1 MELTNISDRK
11 IYLLMVLT
19 ALFWSG
25 AFITGKMAVRE
36 FPAFA
41 LTFFRFLFALPFIF
55 TILYSRQPGEWLPS
69 RAQWGPLVVL
79 GIVGTFLYHALFF
92 FSLHYTSAV
101 NSSLIG
107 ASNPMMTAVL
117 AALFFHDRMD
127 TRRLLGI
134 ALSFGGV
141 FLTITGGEWKV
152 VSGLTFNAG
161 DLFMF
166 AAVFSWAVYSVLS
179 RSYMQRFQLSPLMIT
194 AYTFLLCTLV
204 SIPFVIW
211 ERPLTYLPFT
221 SLGGW
226 LSILYMAVFASVLG
240 YLFQLIAIQRIGA
253 PKAAIFI
260 NLVPVFTI
268 IQSQLILGESVG
280 WFKIFSAAVIIAG
293 VYLTTRVVETEKIS
307 CTAGRNR

>member
-1 MELTNISDRK
+1 MTNISNRK
-11 IYLLMVLT
+11 IYVLMVFT

-25 AFITGKMAVRE
+25 AFITGKMAVQE
-36 FPAFA
+36 FPPFA
-41 LTFFRFLFALPFIF
+41 LTFFRFLFTLPFIF
-55 TILYSRQPGEWLPS
+55 AILYSRQPGAWLPG
-69 RAQWGPLVVL
+69 RVQWGPLVIL
-79 GIVGTFLYHALFF
+79 GFVGTFLYHVLFF

-117 AALFFHDRMD
+117 AALFLRDRLD
-127 TRRLLGI
+127 TLRLLGI
-134 ALSFGGV
+134 ALSFSGV
-141 FLTITGGEWKV
+141 VLTITGGDWSV
-152 VSGLTFNAG
+152 VSGFAFNAG

-166 AAVFSWAVYSVLS
+166 AAVFSWAAYAVLS
-179 RSYMQRFQLSPLMIT
+179 RCYMQRFQLSPLMIT
-194 AYTFLLCTLV
+194 AYTFLLCTLI
-204 SIPFVIW
+204 SFPFVLW
-211 ERPLTYLPFT
+211 ERPLAFLPFA

-280 WFKIFSAAVIIAG
+280 WFKLFSAAVIIGG
-293 VYLTTRVVETEKIS
+293 VYLTTRAAATPQTGCATGGKQ
-307 CTAGRNR
+307 